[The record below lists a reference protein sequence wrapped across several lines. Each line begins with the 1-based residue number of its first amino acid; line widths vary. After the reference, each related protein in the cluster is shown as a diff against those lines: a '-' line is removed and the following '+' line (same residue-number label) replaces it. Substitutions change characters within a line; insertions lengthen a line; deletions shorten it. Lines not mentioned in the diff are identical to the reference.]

1 VAAIINPGDLFMS
14 DLAYDADLTVLAGV
28 GTTPTAEDFQ
38 GLGLITRTA
47 ADTVWARAGLDHRT
61 RSAITLALL
70 AGLGRDDELAL
81 HLRAALRNGLTPDEI
96 GEVLLHT
103 AAYADLPPA
112 NSAFACTEQ
121 VLRDEGA
128 L

>member
-1 VAAIINPGDLFMS
+1 MS
-14 DLAYDADLTVLAGV
+14 DLAYDADLTVRALP
-28 GTTPTAEDFQ
+28 GTPPTTEAFQ
-38 GLGLITRTA
+38 GLGLVTRTA
-47 ADTVWARAGLDHRT
+47 TDTVWARTGLDHRT

-70 AGLGRDDELAL
+70 AGLGRDDELAA
-81 HLRAALRNGLTPDEI
+81 HVRAALRNGLTPDEI

-103 AAYADLPPA
+103 AAYAGLPAA

-121 VLRDEGA
+121 VLCEEGA

>member
-1 VAAIINPGDLFMS
+1 MS
-14 DLAYDADLTVLAGV
+14 DLAYDADLSVRARV
-28 GTTPTAEDFQ
+28 GAPSTTAALPD
-38 GLGLITRTA
+38 LGLITRTA
-47 ADTVWARAGLDHRT
+47 TDAVWARAGLDHRT
-61 RSAITLALL
+61 RSAISLALL
-70 AGLGRDDELAL
+70 AGLGRDEELAAQV
-81 HLRAALRNGLTPDEI
+81 RAALRNGLTPDEI

-103 AAYADLPPA
+103 AAYAGLPAA

>member
-1 VAAIINPGDLFMS
+1 MS
-14 DLAYDADLTVLAGV
+14 DLAYDADLTVRALP
-28 GTTPTAEDFQ
+28 GTPATSEPVQQ
-38 GLGLITRTA
+38 GLGLITRTPQ
-47 ADTVWARAGLDHRT
+47 DTVWARAGLDHRT

-70 AGLGRDDELAL
+70 TVLGHDDELAL
-81 HLRAALRNGLTPDEI
+81 HVRAALRNGLTADEI

-103 AAYADLPPA
+103 AAYAGLPAA
-112 NSAFACTEQ
+112 NSAFACTEH

>member
-1 VAAIINPGDLFMS
+1 MS
-14 DLAYDADLTVLAGV
+14 DLAYDADLTVRPLGGTARAG
-28 GTTPTAEDFQ
+28 GSLQE
-38 GLGLITRTA
+38 LGLITRTPQ
-47 ADTVWARAGLDHRT
+47 DTVWARAGLDHRT

-70 AGLGRDDELAL
+70 AALGRDDELAL
-81 HLRAALRNGLTPDEI
+81 HVRAALRNGLTADEI

-103 AAYADLPPA
+103 AAYAGLPAA

-121 VLRDEGA
+121 VLRDECA

>member
-1 VAAIINPGDLFMS
+1 MS
-14 DLAYDADLTVLAGV
+14 DLAYDADLAVLAGG
-28 GTTPTAEDFQ
+28 GTTLPTESSP

-47 ADTVWARAGLDHRT
+47 QDTVWARAGLDHRT

-81 HLRAALRNGLTPDEI
+81 HVRAALRNGLTPDEI

-103 AAYADLPPA
+103 AAYAGLPAA

-121 VLRDEGA
+121 VLLDEGA

>member
-1 VAAIINPGDLFMS
+1 MS
-14 DLAYDADLTVLAGV
+14 DLAYDADLSVLAGV
-28 GTTPTAEDFQ
+28 GTTSTTEALP
-38 GLGLITRTA
+38 GLGLVTRSAT
-47 ADTVWARAGLDHRT
+47 DTVWARTGLDHRT

-70 AGLGRDDELAL
+70 AGLGRDDELAVQV
-81 HLRAALRNGLTPDEI
+81 RTALRNGLTPDEI

-103 AAYADLPPA
+103 AAYAGLPAA